1 MKKVKEFQMPYNSQ
15 LERLIMP
22 EYGRNVHQL
31 VEYAK
36 TITNREYRQAFCEE
50 IINLIQQLYPQA
62 KSVEDYRDKLWQHLF
77 QIASYDIDVTPP
89 NGEIKREDMQR
100 KRPQPMPYPKG
111 ATSLRHYGNNVRS
124 LIQRAVEMEDSVIK
138 EGFVNAIASYMKLAY
153 RTWNREHFVS
163 DELIKT
169 DLEALS
175 NGMLRL
181 EDHETIENLSS
192 NRNKSVSNIN
202 NNNKNQN
209 QNQNKNQ
216 NNNKN
221 IKSNNNTN
229 NNNNSN
235 SNNNNNKRK
244 K

>member
-1 MKKVKEFQMPYNSQ
+1 MKKIKEFQMPYNSQ

-36 TITNREYRQAFCEE
+36 TIPNREYRQAFCEE

-62 KSVEDYRDKLWQHLF
+62 KNVEDYRDKLWQHLF
-77 QIASYDIDVTPP
+77 QIAGYDIDITPP

-100 KRPQPMPYPKG
+100 KRPEPMPYPKG

-124 LIQRAVEMEDSVIK
+124 LIQRAVEMEDSPIK

-169 DLEALS
+169 DLETLS
-175 NGMLRL
+175 KGMLRL
-181 EDHETIENLSS
+181 EDHETIENLSA
-192 NRNKSVSNIN
+192 NKNKSTN
-202 NNNKNQN
+202 NYSNKNQLKTN
-209 QNQNKNQ
+209 
-216 NNNKN
+216 
-221 IKSNNNTN
+221 KSNNNTN
-229 NNNNSN
+229 NAKPNNNISSN
-235 SNNNNNKRK
+235 NNNNNNNNKRK
-244 K
+244 RL

>member
-36 TITNREYRQAFCEE
+36 TIPDRQYRQAFCEE

-62 KSVEDYRDKLWQHLF
+62 KNVEDYRDKLWQHLF
-77 QIASYDIDVTPP
+77 QIARYEIDVLPP
-89 NGEIKREDMQR
+89 SGEIKREGLQR
-100 KRPQPMPYPKG
+100 KRPEPMPYPKG

-124 LIQRAVEMEDSVIK
+124 LIQRAVEMENSPIK

-169 DLEALS
+169 DLETLS
-175 NGMLRL
+175 KGMLRL
-181 EDHETIENLSS
+181 EDSETIENLSS
-192 NRNKSVSNIN
+192 NRNKNTNNNNSKNQSKNNKNN
-202 NNNKNQN
+202 NNNKPNN
-209 QNQNKNQ
+209 
-216 NNNKN
+216 NNNKP
-221 IKSNNNTN
+221 NNNTN
-229 NNNNSN
+229 NN
-235 SNNNNNKRK
+235 K
-244 K
+244 KKL